1 MPGLAEAL
9 EVVARPLRNLVRAVR
24 EATGVLTEIQEILED
39 QLHGEPEEDDLA
51 LVPADDCGIVAEVA
65 RLDEEKELFREW
77 MRMKEGMS
85 GEAVSDGIGWTER
98 LGKKKKKP
106 VVPGPI
112 VVPEESD
119 GPGPSGSEYQEEG
132 GEEEEEDNMEE

>member
-1 MPGLAEAL
+1 M
-9 EVVARPLRNLVRAVR
+9 R
-24 EATGVLTEIQEILED
+24 EATGVLMEIQEILED

-51 LVPADDCGIVAEVA
+51 LVPSDDCGIVAEVA

-85 GEAVSDGIGWTER
+85 GEVVSDGIGWTEK
-98 LGKKKKKP
+98 LGKKKP
-106 VVPGPI
+106 

-132 GEEEEEDNMEE
+132 GEEEGEDNMEE

>member
-85 GEAVSDGIGWTER
+85 GEAVSDGIGWTEK
-98 LGKKKKKP
+98 LGKKKNP
-106 VVPGPI
+106 VVPEPI

-119 GPGPSGSEYQEEG
+119 GTGPSGSEYQEEE